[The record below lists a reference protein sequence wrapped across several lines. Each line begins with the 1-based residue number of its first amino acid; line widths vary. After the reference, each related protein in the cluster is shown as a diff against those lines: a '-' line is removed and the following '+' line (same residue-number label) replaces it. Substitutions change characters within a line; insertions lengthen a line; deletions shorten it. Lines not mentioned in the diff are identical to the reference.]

1 MASAM
6 ERGKWVFFQNC
17 HLSPSWMPTLERL
30 VEQIDPDKVKICLCS
45 PLMFPFVSCITKA
58 AHNMF
63 SLEGQH
69 KVFVASNIYLLEGI
83 NLKHSFMSNY
93 YKE

>member
-30 VEQIDPDKVKICLCS
+30 VEQIDPDKVQICL
-45 PLMFPFVSCITKA
+45 
-58 AHNMF
+58 
-63 SLEGQH
+63 
-69 KVFVASNIYLLEGI
+69 YLLLVFRLSPMSKFLHI
-83 NLKHSFMSNY
+83 RYFLKRRSIKFYLRYIMHGT
-93 YKE
+93 